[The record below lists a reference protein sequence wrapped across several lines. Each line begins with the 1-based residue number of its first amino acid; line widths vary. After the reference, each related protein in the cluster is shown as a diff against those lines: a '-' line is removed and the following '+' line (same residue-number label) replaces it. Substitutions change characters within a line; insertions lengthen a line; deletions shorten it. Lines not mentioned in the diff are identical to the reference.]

1 MIIEFR
7 DSGLSID
14 NGQRVV
20 EGGSPVV
27 EAAVQ
32 ILEAADCGET
42 EFTLV
47 GFPGEM
53 LADLRQAFAARNP
66 CCLDP
71 RLQIIEEGER

>member
-14 NGQRVV
+14 NGRLVI
-20 EGGSPVV
+20 EGGSPII
-27 EAAVQ
+27 ETAVQ
-32 ILEAADCGET
+32 ILEAADYGET

-53 LADLRQAFAARNP
+53 LAALRQAFAARNP
-66 CCLDP
+66 CCPGLK
-71 RLQIIEEGER
+71 LQIVGGGER